1 MGQDYWQNTQQI
13 DGKVQPQSVNTSDRI
28 LKPRSNYFPPGPMPA
43 GKLIG
48 IRYGKERTWVGAW
61 HSKLIWL
68 TPIETLE
75 IVAKQIF
82 TLYPSGL
89 SLGLVS
95 ALAAGVENFLA
106 LFRQQLSAKCSW
118 LYFDSGGSRW

>member
-1 MGQDYWQNTQQI
+1 MVRRG
-13 DGKVQPQSVNTSDRI
+13 SS
-28 LKPRSNYFPPGPMPA
+28 
-43 GKLIG
+43 
-48 IRYGKERTWVGAW
+48 WVGAW
-61 HSKLIWL
+61 YSKLIWL
-68 TPIETLE
+68 TPIETFE

-118 LYFDSGGSRW
+118 LYFDSGAAGDNFRVFFVFFFHP